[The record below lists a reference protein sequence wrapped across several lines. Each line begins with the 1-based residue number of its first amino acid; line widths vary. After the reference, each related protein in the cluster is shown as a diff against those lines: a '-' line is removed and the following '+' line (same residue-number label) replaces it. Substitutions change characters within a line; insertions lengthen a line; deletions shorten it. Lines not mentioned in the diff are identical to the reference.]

1 MVARLVAPDWGSRKR
16 KHQERAPF
24 VVTRNESP
32 LQRRSAISTRP
43 DEGGFT
49 LSISVAV
56 RTFPAIVLRDAR
68 GTQSHRMYADD
79 RGHPHTEATEIT
91 GKINGDVSRR
101 CPSAF
106 RAPDY
111 ESGGREFE
119 SLRARQVSCIP

>member
-1 MVARLVAPDWGSRKR
+1 MVARLVAPDWESRKR

-68 GTQSHRMYADD
+68 GTQSHRMYTDD
-79 RGHPHTEATEIT
+79 GGHPQPEVTDISS
-91 GKINGDVSRR
+91 KINGEV
-101 CPSAF
+101 
-106 RAPDY
+106 
-111 ESGGREFE
+111 GR
-119 SLRARQVSCIP
+119 